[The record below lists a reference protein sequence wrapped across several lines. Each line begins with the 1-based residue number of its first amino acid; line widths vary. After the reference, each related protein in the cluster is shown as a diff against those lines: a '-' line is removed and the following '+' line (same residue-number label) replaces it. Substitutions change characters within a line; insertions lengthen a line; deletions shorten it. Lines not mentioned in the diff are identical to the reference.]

1 MMHMYILRQKG
12 KADQDKW
19 IGKINATNKL
29 IQKIDKKVDQRFKEL
44 NSKYDDM
51 NQNFK
56 SIDAKID
63 MLLNSTAK

>member
-12 KADQDKW
+12 KVDQDKW

-56 SIDAKID
+56 SIDAKLD